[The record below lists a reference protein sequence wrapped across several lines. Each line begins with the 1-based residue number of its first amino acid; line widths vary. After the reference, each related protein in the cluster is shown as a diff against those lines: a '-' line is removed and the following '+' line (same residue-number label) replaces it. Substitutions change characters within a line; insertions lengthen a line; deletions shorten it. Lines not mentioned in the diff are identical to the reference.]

1 MMNPLQAMIAA
12 RQANQMPGLGVQ
24 AQGAAPAI
32 NPLQYA
38 QMNTPL
44 QPQMMNAPAARL
56 QEMDKQKYI
65 DSALNRDLQD
75 KQLIFQA
82 MTAADN
88 RNAQMALE
96 AERAKNNMALE
107 GQRQTNVLDA
117 QERAQKIA
125 LETERQKLE
134 IQRDQQAILQQ
145 ATDERYAPFAEVAS
159 KAFGAMNA
167 WFGGKQEEARTNLVK
182 SRTQQLALSTISYE
196 QMAEAWKNNPQF
208 AGAAVPEYGSEQHIN
223 YIVGELQK
231 TEEGQKQIA
240 QIMQMVDAEI
250 AQKSKEIVSAYNT
263 SLTTAQKLG
272 FTVPS
277 LSEPDIDPSGGLG
290 TISTLPDASML
301 PPLLPKS
308 KDGSKP
314 EPKKKNNT
322 RANSS
327 RGATRRPSALEGDK
341 RQKSKRVYPDKE
353 EEVKR
358 PTRRTG

>member
-1 MMNPLQAMIAA
+1 MNPLQAMVAS
-12 RQANQMPGLGVQ
+12 RQANKMSPIGVQ
-24 AQGAAPAI
+24 SQGAAPAI

-65 DSALNRDLQD
+65 NAALDRDFKE
-75 KQLIFQA
+75 KQLAFQT
-82 MTAADN
+82 MSAADDRRN
-88 RNAQMALE
+88 RMAVE

-117 QERAQKIA
+117 QDRAKIIA
-125 LETERQKLE
+125 LETEKQKFE
-134 IQRDQQAILQQ
+134 MARDQQAILQQ
-145 ATDERYAPFAEVAS
+145 ATDERYGPFAEVAS
-159 KAFGAMNA
+159 KAFGAYNQ
-167 WFGGKQEEARTNLVK
+167 WIGGGQEQARTNLVK

-196 QMAEAWKNNPQF
+196 QMAETWKNNPQF
-208 AGAAVPEYGSEQHIN
+208 AGMAVPEYGSEQHIN

-250 AQKSKEIVSAYNT
+250 AQKSKEIVSAYNS

-277 LSEPDIDPSGGLG
+277 MSEPDIDPSGGLG

-301 PPLLPKS
+301 PSLAKKDKDDGKGKKDNKKKS
-308 KDGSKP
+308 ALKP
-314 EPKKKNNT
+314 EWYEENYNPKKKET
-322 RANSS
+322 KTERK
-327 RGATRRPSALEGDK
+327 K
-341 RQKSKRVYPDKE
+341 RLQDEYNESGGGMGFPFA
-353 EEVKR
+353 
-358 PTRRTG
+358 P